1 VRLAVI
7 SDLHIGADEFDRNA
21 PGFVDFL
28 RFLEDDHDE
37 IILLGD
43 VHDSPTGTKSSRS
56 TSIRSGRERRKP
68 TCGSPIASR
77 PSGCP
82 TSTTTDS
89 GSTTSSCRRV
99 GPHARG
105 AVRELQ
111 RWRDVHE
118 YRGLPAPKDVRF
130 DRHAYRAL
138 FASAFPR
145 SGGAGRGPGALLE
158 LLGRDVVAGHFG
170 GAT

>member
-43 VHDSPTGTKSSRS
+43 VYDSPTGTKSSRS

-68 TCGSPIASR
+68 TCGSPIA
-77 PSGCP
+77 
-82 TSTTTDS
+82 
-89 GSTTSSCRRV
+89 
-99 GPHARG
+99 
-105 AVRELQ
+105 
-111 RWRDVHE
+111 
-118 YRGLPAPKDVRF
+118 
-130 DRHAYRAL
+130 
-138 FASAFPR
+138 
-145 SGGAGRGPGALLE
+145 
-158 LLGRDVVAGHFG
+158 
-170 GAT
+170 